1 MSFFPNPFRQLAL
14 ATSLLLLAGA
24 AWAAPP
30 SDADVERLLKA
41 SRAQGMLDSV
51 LPQMEALQREQ
62 FRQFTSDR
70 GLTPAQ
76 QAEAARIQDRTTQIM
91 RESLSWEQMRPLY
104 IDAYQRT
111 FTSQDV
117 KALTKFYES
126 PAGRSLLDKTPMLM
140 QNLTIAMQQKVK
152 PMLDALKSELD
163 GVGQGQSGA
172 TTPAKAGKPKP

>member
-1 MSFFPNPFRQLAL
+1 MTIPSQPFLRLSLAIP
-14 ATSLLLLAGA
+14 LLLLAGA

-30 SDADVERLLKA
+30 ADADVERLLKA
-41 SRAQGMLDSV
+41 SRAQGMLDGV
-51 LPQMEALQREQ
+51 LPQMEALQRQQ
-62 FRQFTSDR
+62 FQQFSSDR
-70 GLTPAQ
+70 GLTAAQ

-104 IDAYQRT
+104 IEAYRQT

-126 PAGRSLLDKTPMLM
+126 PAGKALLDKTPMLM
-140 QNLTIAMQQKVK
+140 QNLTLAMQHKVK

-163 GVGQGQSGA
+163 GVAQD
-172 TTPAKAGKPKP
+172 PAKSAAPARTGKPKR